1 MNDETNELLDYL
13 YRIAKKS
20 IAGEIPWNQPNPST
34 FQWAQRSEDEVFYV
48 TIQKADSPRVVR
60 SRGILEAKPD
70 PRDVTT
76 YLFQVQDRM
85 NKQTAI
91 SLSSKER
98 PEIFDALADIYHG
111 AEKGM
116 DVRATSVLRRLLDE

>member
-1 MNDETNELLDYL
+1 MNSETNELMDYL
-13 YRIAKKS
+13 YRVANKS

-34 FQWAQRSEDEVFYV
+34 FQWVQESGDEVFFV
-48 TIQKADSPRVVR
+48 TIQKADSPRATRVK
-60 SRGILEAKPD
+60 SLLEARVE
-70 PRDVTT
+70 PRDETT

-85 NKQTAI
+85 KKQTAI

-98 PEIFDALADIYHG
+98 PEIFNALAEIYHG